1 MFFTFKTNTIIK
13 EVVMISVDEEKERL
27 FHYLKEKMKPEEF
40 EKFKQSVHEL
50 EEYAK
55 AKRETEDFYIDLT
68 TTEDDVIREALV
80 KMCFLFERG
89 ELNDPKWHRIF
100 LNLQAEFPLP
110 LSGAK
115 VENNLPIYEWRQ
127 VLVALRNMLQLEY
140 SEIEKR
146 KFRDLAKKISDSLP
160 KTDK

>member
-1 MFFTFKTNTIIK
+1 
-13 EVVMISVDEEKERL
+13 MISADEEKERL

-40 EKFKQSVHEL
+40 EKFKQSVQEL

-80 KMCFLFERG
+80 KMCFLFESG
-89 ELNDPKWHRIF
+89 ELNNPKWHAVF
-100 LNLQAEFPLP
+100 LNLQTEFPLP
-110 LSGAK
+110 LTGVK
-115 VENNLPIYEWRQ
+115 PTNDIPVYEWRQ
-127 VLVALRNMLQLEY
+127 VVVALRNMLQLEY
-140 SEIEKR
+140 SAIEKM
-146 KFRDLAKKISDSLP
+146 KFRSLAKKISDSLP